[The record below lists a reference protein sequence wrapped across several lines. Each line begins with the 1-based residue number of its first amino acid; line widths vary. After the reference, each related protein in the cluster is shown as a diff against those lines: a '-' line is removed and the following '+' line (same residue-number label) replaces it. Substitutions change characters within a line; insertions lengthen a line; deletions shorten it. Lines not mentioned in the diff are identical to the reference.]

1 MSGYR
6 GGKVQPDD
14 DENQPA
20 MTCRKCFTPTPRA
33 TLADFEAQCFPCYQA
48 CLREP
53 PRYYR
58 AGMPET
64 PTVADMKTRIRRSA

>member
-20 MTCRKCFTPTPRA
+20 MTCRKCFTPTPR
-33 TLADFEAQCFPCYQA
+33 
-48 CLREP
+48 
-53 PRYYR
+53 YYR

-64 PTVADMKTRIRRSA
+64 PTVADMETRIRRSA